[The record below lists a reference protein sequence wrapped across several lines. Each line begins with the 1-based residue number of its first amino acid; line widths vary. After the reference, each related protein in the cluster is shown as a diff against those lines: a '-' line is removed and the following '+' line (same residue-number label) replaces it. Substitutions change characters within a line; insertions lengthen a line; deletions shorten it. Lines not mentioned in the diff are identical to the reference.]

1 MSETINNLETE
12 VQKVSIEEL
21 DNLLGMPGAE
31 SVMTPSD
38 KKEESKP
45 TFFSK
50 DSVDMS
56 FVDETEVEEKEEII
70 DKLD

>member
-38 KKEESKP
+38 KKEE
-45 TFFSK
+45 
-50 DSVDMS
+50 
-56 FVDETEVEEKEEII
+56 
-70 DKLD
+70 